1 VATQIPRRYALV
13 FLGRPVAQKG
23 WLPFLQIVEQLD
35 WPCLGI
41 IPYQPKDRIPAN
53 LTVLVGA
60 QDDAVAAG
68 LRESKILILP
78 SDYESF
84 GFAQAEA
91 LLSGCCVPI
100 LGEWPLW
107 LNVPELDWRGL
118 SPPQTAQRVREILAD
133 PERLS
138 QLRSRQMQ
146 SWNLRAE
153 RQAPALPPLHG

>member
-1 VATQIPRRYALV
+1 M
-13 FLGRPVAQKG
+13 
-23 WLPFLQIVEQLD
+23 
-35 WPCLGI
+35 
-41 IPYQPKDRIPAN
+41 
-53 LTVLVGA
+53 
-60 QDDAVAAG
+60 AAA

-107 LNVPELDWRGL
+107 LNVPELDWRGQ
-118 SPPQTAQRVREILAD
+118 SPPETAQRLRELLAD

-146 SWNLRAE
+146 SWNLRVE